1 MNLERLKKFDWKG
14 KLGTGLKVTADVAEF
29 LSSAGLPYA
38 GLVKTAA
45 AMGAN
50 LLDYD
55 SEYKLKTEQ

>member
-1 MNLERLKKFDWKG
+1 MNLERLKKVDWKG
-14 KLGTGLKVTADVAEF
+14 KLGTGLKVTAELADF

-55 SEYKLKTEQ
+55 SEYKLQT

>member
-14 KLGTGLKVTADVAEF
+14 KLGTGLKVTADVADF

-45 AMGAN
+45 NIGAN
-50 LLDYD
+50 LLAYD
-55 SEYKLKTEQ
+55 SEYKLQTEQ